1 MKVCVTSQGDSLD
14 SQVDPRFGR
23 CPYFLIVDTDS
34 MDFEAIENSSVK
46 VGGGAGIV
54 SGQLI
59 ASKGVEMVIT
69 GNVGPNAFQTLQAAN
84 IKIIIGVS
92 GTVKQAIEEFKKGQ
106 LKPTEGPSVGS
117 KFGMP
122 GGGTGRGRG
131 RNQ

>member
-1 MKVCVTSQGDSLD
+1 MKVCVTSQGDNLD

-23 CPYFLIVDTDS
+23 CPYFLIIDTDS
-34 MDFEAIENSSVK
+34 MDFEAIENSSVR

-59 ASKGVEMVIT
+59 ASKGAEMVIT

-84 IKIIIGVS
+84 IKIIIGAS

-122 GGGTGRGRG
+122 GGGIGGGRG